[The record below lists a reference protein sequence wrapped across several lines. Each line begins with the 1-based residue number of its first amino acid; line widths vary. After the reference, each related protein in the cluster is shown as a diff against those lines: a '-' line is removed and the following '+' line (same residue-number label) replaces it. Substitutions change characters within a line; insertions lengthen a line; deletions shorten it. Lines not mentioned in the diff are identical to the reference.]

1 MTPILHSLIIASVAT
16 GVGFLLTLP
25 FAYWDAYSGRPVNRI
40 VEILFLLPLVLPPT
54 IVGFVLLQAFGKYGV
69 IGSWLEK
76 IGYSLIFTLNGA
88 TLATTV
94 VVVPLIYQG
103 LKGAF
108 KSVDSNLIDAAQTL
122 SANRREI
129 LFRVILPN
137 CWHAICAS
145 LLLAF
150 CRGLGEFGASL
161 MVAGYIEGQ
170 TDTIATTIYFAVQ
183 QGNNHLAVTLSLIDI
198 CIGIFMLI
206 LIQILTNARKDV
218 GK

>member
-1 MTPILHSLIIASVAT
+1 M
-16 GVGFLLTLP
+16 LTLP
-25 FAYWDAYSGRPVNRI
+25 FAYWDAYSGKKISRI
-40 VEILFLLPLVLPPT
+40 VEIIFLLPLVLPPT
-54 IVGFVLLQAFGKYGV
+54 IVGFVLLQTFGKYGW

-76 IGYSLIFTLNGA
+76 FGYSLIFTLNGA

-108 KSVDSNLIDAAQTL
+108 KSVDPNLVDAAQTL

-129 LFRVILPN
+129 LLRVILPN

-183 QGNNHLAVTLSLIDI
+183 QGNNQLAVTLSLIN
-198 CIGIFMLI
+198 I
-206 LIQILTNARKDV
+206 LIGVLMLFLIQVLTNARKDV
-218 GK
+218 GR